1 MKVLFEYGNGLAEH
15 ELFAFGELVDEMRR
29 QLVKGENVKTLPPD
43 TGWFARFKKRLAYHP
58 DIVHRNG
65 TIRRLGLIRP
75 KTFVLPGID
84 PKRYHPLDA
93 GEKAEFRKARHLPE
107 HYLLMC
113 GPDIPVRNLMTVV
126 SAMRRMDSTAT
137 LPLVIPGLQ
146 RKSAV
151 RREVERRR
159 MDDCLFAIDDVS
171 EKERPALFA
180 SAALYLDP
188 GLGSAARQGIIEAMA
203 CGVPVVASA
212 TNVSRKLF
220 GSAAKLVHP
229 RDAIEWA
236 RALNSAQIS
245 VRWRESAVA
254 AGLEL
259 ARKYEWPL
267 VAAKLLNLY
276 RKLFEKSFFNWGRL
290 APAKEATPRA
300 SSS

>member
-1 MKVLFEYGNGLAEH
+1 MKVLFEYGDGLQPH
-15 ELFAFGELVDEMRR
+15 ELFALGTLVQEMRG
-29 QLVKGENVKTLPPD
+29 LLGKGENIKTLPP
-43 TGWFARFKKRLAYHP
+43 GSSWFARLKKRLAYHP

-65 TIRRLGLIRP
+65 AIKRLGLHRP
-75 KTFVLPGID
+75 RTFVLPGVD
-84 PKRYHPLDA
+84 TALYRPLEPEAKA
-93 GEKAEFRKARHLPE
+93 GFRRRHHLPE

-146 RKSAV
+146 AKSAV
-151 RREVERRR
+151 RREVERRK

-171 EKERPALFA
+171 EEERPALFA

-188 GLGSAARQGIIEAMA
+188 GLGSAARQGIVEAMA
-203 CGVPVVASA
+203 CGVPVVAAA

-245 VRWRESAVA
+245 VRWREGAIA
-254 AGLEL
+254 AGLDL

-276 RKLFEKSFFNWGRL
+276 RKLFEKSFFTWG
-290 APAKEATPRA
+290 
-300 SSS
+300 

>member
-1 MKVLFEYGNGLAEH
+1 MKVLFEYGNNLQEH
-15 ELFAFGELVDEMRR
+15 EKFVLDSLVDAMRR
-29 QLVKGENVKTLPPD
+29 QLDKGENIKVMPPD
-43 TGWFARFKKRLAYHP
+43 SGWFARFRKRLAYHP

-65 TIRRLGLIRP
+65 AIRRIGLHLPR
-75 KTFVLPGID
+75 TFVLPGVD
-84 PKRYHPLDA
+84 TSKYRPLD
-93 GEKAEFRKARHLPE
+93 KAAKSEFRKMHRLPE

-151 RREVERRR
+151 RREVERRK

-171 EKERPALFA
+171 ESDRPALFA
-180 SAALYLDP
+180 SATLFVDP
-188 GLGSAARQGIIEAMA
+188 GLGAAARQGIIEAMA

-229 RDAIEWA
+229 RDTIEWA
-236 RALNSAQIS
+236 RSLNSAQIS
-245 VRWRESAVA
+245 VKWRDGSAA

-267 VAAKLLNLY
+267 VAARLLNLY
-276 RKLFEKSFFNWGRL
+276 RKLYEKSFFKWG
-290 APAKEATPRA
+290 
-300 SSS
+300 